1 MCAFQEGSSIR
12 GSALPGDAEDQ
23 GKPVRGP
30 ETRAGAC
37 RFIAG
42 GIRLIPGQDP
52 AKALKEL
59 IRNCRMRNA
68 SHVSWA
74 CRLAREGR
82 IDDMKGD
89 GGESGAG
96 IVILDVLKKSS
107 TENTLVAVARWYG
120 GKHLGGLRFRI
131 YRKLTSEMLEML

>member
-1 MCAFQEGSSIR
+1 MV
-12 GSALPGDAEDQ
+12 
-23 GKPVRGP
+23 KGP
-30 ETRAGAC
+30 EIRAGAC
-37 RFIAG
+37 RFATC
-42 GIRLIPGQDP
+42 GIRLAPGQDP

-59 IRNCRMRNA
+59 VRNCRMPNA
-68 SHVSWA
+68 NHVSWA

-96 IVILDVLKKSS
+96 IVILDVLRKSS
-107 TENTLVAVARWYG
+107 TENILVAVARWYG

>member
-1 MCAFQEGSSIR
+1 MPGGIEGSGR
-12 GSALPGDAEDQ
+12 
-23 GKPVRGP
+23 PVRGSK
-30 ETRAGAC
+30 TRVGAC
-37 RFIAG
+37 RFAAG
-42 GIRLIPGQDP
+42 GVRLVQGQNP
-52 AKALKEL
+52 AKALEEL
-59 IRNCRMRNA
+59 IRHCRMRKA

-96 IVILDVLKKSS
+96 NVILDVLRKSS
-107 TENTLVAVARWYG
+107 TENVLVAVARWYG

-131 YRKLTSEMLEML
+131 YRKLTSKMLETL